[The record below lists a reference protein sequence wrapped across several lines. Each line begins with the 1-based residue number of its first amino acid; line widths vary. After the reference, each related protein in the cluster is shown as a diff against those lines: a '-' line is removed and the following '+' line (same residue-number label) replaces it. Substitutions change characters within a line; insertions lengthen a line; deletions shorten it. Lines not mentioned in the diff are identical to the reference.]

1 MRPFKLIDYSRC
13 IEFSYRGD
21 WSFSDGISV
30 RYVLAAFLLFILQLS
45 SGPAAFAQSAGT
57 CAGMTAGQLT
67 SLKGFVP
74 FPSSSPWNTDISS
87 APVDS
92 NSTNIINYIGSRV
105 TLHPDFGSGTYANQT
120 IRIPYQGIAG
130 SPLKVDVKLSA
141 CASESDPGP
150 MPVPSKALIEGYPN
164 PGNGD
169 RHVLVLEKNGCWL
182 YELYHASLLK
192 NGQWSADSTAI
203 WDMTIDEKR
212 PYTWTSADAAGLP
225 IFAGLVRYDEV
236 ASGAINHALRFT
248 VPVTRQAFTPPASH
262 WASSVT
268 DPNAPPMGTRLRLR
282 SSFDISSFSPQNQVI
297 LIALK
302 KYGMILADNGS
313 AIFISSAPD
322 SRWNNS
328 DLNSLKTVSGADF
341 DVVSMDA
348 IYTNSDVPT
357 GAAPAISSFIAS
369 PSSVSK
375 GKAVT
380 LSWTTID
387 ATYNVISPAVG
398 PVRGD
403 SIVVNPKSKTTY
415 TLYSTNQFGRTTAS
429 AIVSVH

>member
-1 MRPFKLIDYSRC
+1 MAALALVVVLI
-13 IEFSYRGD
+13 
-21 WSFSDGISV
+21 
-30 RYVLAAFLLFILQLS
+30 S
-45 SGPAAFAQSAGT
+45 SSATALAQSGA
-57 CAGMTAGQLT
+57 CSGMTPGRLT
-67 SLKGFVP
+67 GLNGFVP
-74 FPSSSPWNTDISS
+74 FAPESLWNTDISG
-87 APVDS
+87 APVDT
-92 NSTNIINYIGSRV
+92 NSANIIDYIGAAKTV
-105 TLHPDFGSGTYANQT
+105 HPDFGAGLYAGQS
-120 IRIPYQGIAG
+120 IGIPYQIVAG
-130 SPLKVDVKLSA
+130 SQKKVSIKLGA
-141 CASESDPGP
+141 YGDESDPGP
-150 MPVPSKALIEGYPN
+150 MPIPSTALIEGYPKL
-164 PGNGD
+164 GNGD
-169 RHVLVLEKNGCWL
+169 RHVIVLEKDGCWL
-182 YELYHASLLK
+182 YELFSGSHLK
-192 NGQWSADSTAI
+192 NGGWSADSTAI
-203 WDMTIDEKR
+203 WDMTIDAQR

-236 ASGAINHALRFT
+236 AAGAINHALRFT
-248 VPVTRQAFTPPASH
+248 VPVTRQAFTPPATH

-268 DPNAPPMGTRLRLR
+268 DPNAPPMGTRLRLKA
-282 SSFDISSFSPQNQVI
+282 SFDISSFSPQNQVI

-313 AIFISSAPD
+313 AIFISGAPD

-328 DLNSLKTVSGADF
+328 DLNALKNVIGADF
-341 DVVSMDA
+341 EVVSMDA
-348 IYTNSDVPT
+348 VYTNSDVPT

-369 PSSVSK
+369 PSSVAK

>member
-1 MRPFKLIDYSRC
+1 MLPFKFIGYSRS
-13 IEFSYRGD
+13 IEFGYRGD
-21 WSFSDGISV
+21 WSFSNGISV
-30 RYVLAAFLLFILQLS
+30 RYILAAFLLFILQLS

-57 CAGMTAGQLT
+57 CAGMTVGQLT

-120 IRIPYQGIAG
+120 IGIPYQVVAG
-130 SPLKVDVKLSA
+130 AQLKVNVKLGA
-141 CASESDPGP
+141 YASESDPGP

-203 WDMTIDEKR
+203 WDMTIDEQR

-225 IFAGLVRYDEV
+225 IFAGLTRYDEV
-236 ASGAINHALRFT
+236 AAGAIKHALRFT
-248 VPVTRQAFTPPASH
+248 VPVTRKAFTPPASH

-268 DPNAPPMGTRLRLR
+268 DPNAPAMGTRLRLKAG
-282 SSFDISSFSPQNQVI
+282 FNISSFSPQNQVI
-297 LIALK
+297 LTALK

-313 AIFISSAPD
+313 GIFISGAPD

-328 DLNSLKTVSGADF
+328 DLSKLKTITASNF
-341 DVVSMDA
+341 EVVSTGPV
-348 IYTNSDVPT
+348 YTNSDVPT
-357 GAAPAISSFIAS
+357 GPAPVISSFTAN
-369 PSSVSK
+369 PTSVTAGYS
-375 GKAVT
+375 VT
-380 LSWTTID
+380 LNW
-387 ATYNVISPAVG
+387 ATNGA
-398 PVRGD
+398 
-403 SIVVNPKSKTTY
+403 
-415 TLYSTNQFGRTTAS
+415 TLQRDLAHNRAGA
-429 AIVSVH
+429 